1 MTDAIEISLSGYDLS
16 GMLPFL
22 VASAFG
28 LVVLVLDSFHRRGTS
43 QAYLAYFAIV
53 GLVATGLSAF
63 MLWHELPTE
72 TWASGETVLVGLQ
85 LFSGMAY
92 LDGFGQAFT
101 MIFVTAG
108 ILTCLLA
115 KDYLKQHKRD
125 PDALYAL
132 ILFAVAGMILVATA
146 KNLIVLFLG
155 LETMSLSVYVLA
167 GCLRRSKLSA
177 EAAMKYLILGALASG
192 ILLYGIALIY
202 GATGT
207 TDIAE
212 IGRILTYDPQ
222 ATSLPPVFIESHAD
236 HAIPTTSLAP
246 IAFVG
251 MIFILV
257 AFAFKIAA
265 VPFHMW
271 APDVYT
277 GSPTPIV
284 GFMATAVKAA
294 GFAALLRVFTLAFF
308 DEITRSAFS
317 SGWVQV
323 VFVLCL
329 LTMVVGNVAAV
340 VQNRLKRMLAYS
352 SIAHAGYILIAFTA
366 SGYVGDQ
373 APSSAIIFYLVAYTF
388 ATIGAFGILT
398 FLERRGEEATTYD
411 DLDGLGFKHPWL
423 GAAMVIFMLSA
434 AGIPPTAGFFAKFL
448 AFKTAI
454 DASASGPAPTMMI
467 LLATIG
473 ILASVCGVYYYLRV
487 VVHLYMKEATRV
499 IRPIVSWT
507 AGVAVAICAIA
518 TLGLGIFP
526 GHLQKLSEVAIERM
540 SDGPNGFRARESFQ
554 PVEDDELVEWNE
566 RTNIAFE

>member
-22 VASAFG
+22 VASGFG
-28 LVVLVLDSFHRRGTS
+28 LVVLILDSFHRRGTH
-43 QAYLAYFAIV
+43 QAYLAYFAIL
-53 GLVATGLSAF
+53 GLVLTGVSAF

-72 TWASGETVLVGLQ
+72 TWANGDTVLVGLQ
-85 LFSGMAY
+85 LFSGMSY

-115 KDYLKQHKRD
+115 KDYLTQHKRD
-125 PDALYAL
+125 TDALYAL
-132 ILFAVAGMILVATA
+132 ILFAIAGMILVATA

-155 LETMSLSVYVLA
+155 LETMSLSIYVLA
-167 GCLRRSKLSA
+167 GCLRRSKQSA

-192 ILLYGIALIY
+192 ILLYGISLIY

-207 TDIAE
+207 TDLAE

-222 ATSLPPVFIESHAD
+222 ATGLPPVFIESHPD
-236 HAIPTTSLAP
+236 HAIPTMSLAP
-246 IAFVG
+246 IAFIG
-251 MIFILV
+251 MILILV

-308 DEITRSAFS
+308 DEITRNAFS
-317 SGWVQV
+317 SGWVQI

-329 LTMVVGNVAAV
+329 LTMVVGNVAAI

-366 SGYVGDQ
+366 SGYVGAQ

-388 ATIGAFGILT
+388 ATIGAFGVLT
-398 FLERRGEEATTYD
+398 FLERRGEEAYTYD
-411 DLDGLGFKHPWL
+411 DLNGLGFKHPWL

-454 DASASGPAPTMMI
+454 DAAASGPAPTMMI
-467 LLATIG
+467 ALAVIG

-507 AGVAVAICAIA
+507 AGVAVAICAIV

-526 GHLQKLSEVAIERM
+526 GHLQQLSNVAIERM
-540 SDGPNGFRARESFQ
+540 ADSPDGIRSREGFR
-554 PVEDDELVEWNE
+554 PVDDDESVQWDE
-566 RTNIAFE
+566 RTNIVFE